1 MGLSGV
7 LHTSRMKV
15 FLISALYLSAV
26 AALPQWPQDRQSG
39 CSVPSWKGDKF
50 CDDVNN
56 VASCAFD
63 GGDCCGS
70 NVDKTYCSVCACKE
84 TSTPTTAAPTGTA
97 ACATVPA
104 WMKTAMASV
113 TGLERI
119 IQGKQAPSPIPWQAH
134 MRQGSPTGGFSFFC
148 GGTILDSTTILT
160 AAHCYYGQD
169 LTATNWFIA
178 AGATHVQDAGAQ
190 TSFVASITLH
200 ENYNPTTIN
209 NDVAILKLKTPLTFN
224 DKVKPACLPAATLT
238 PSGVCVASGWG
249 LVGQEP
255 DQGTLNLMYVAK
267 PVIVNT
273 QCRLTSWGPNQITE
287 YMICAGDAD
296 GGESTCKGD
305 SGGPLVIAGAN
316 DVATI
321 IGTTSFGPA
330 SGCGTKGLPAV
341 YAYTIPFLD
350 WITPKMGTAAAG
362 Y

>member
-1 MGLSGV
+1 
-7 LHTSRMKV
+7 
-15 FLISALYLSAV
+15 
-26 AALPQWPQDRQSG
+26 
-39 CSVPSWKGDKF
+39 
-50 CDDVNN
+50 
-56 VASCAFD
+56 
-63 GGDCCGS
+63 
-70 NVDKTYCSVCACKE
+70 
-84 TSTPTTAAPTGTA
+84 
-97 ACATVPA
+97 
-104 WMKTAMASV
+104 MKTAMASV

-119 IQGKQAPSPIPWQAH
+119 INGQQAPSPIPWQAH

-160 AAHCYYGQD
+160 AAHCYHGKD
-169 LTATNWFIA
+169 LTATNFFIA

-200 ENYNPTTIN
+200 ENYNPNTIN
-209 NDVAILKLKTPLTFN
+209 NDIAILKLKTPLTFN

-249 LVGQEP
+249 LIGQEP
-255 DQGTLNLMYVAK
+255 NVRTLNLMYVAK

-273 QCRLTSWGPNQITE
+273 QCRLTSWAPSQITDN
-287 YMICAGDAD
+287 MICAGDAD
-296 GGESTCKGD
+296 GGESTCSGD
-305 SGGPLVIAGAN
+305 SGGPLIVAGAN

-321 IGTTSFGPA
+321 IGTTSFGPS